1 MADLINYQNPGP
13 QDAASASGNNPAA
26 PTPNS
31 GAVPTDSSA
40 ASSAA
45 SNNQPATPANAPAA
59 ASPTAEFYSVLNPP
73 KPNPSEL
80 KDEKVLA
87 NTLSKINLEAQ
98 EKATQEKAQTMGMNY
113 IEISKTP
120 INPDLLK
127 LIEPKIAR
135 QNFIMPFF
143 RVGKKL
149 RLTVAHP
156 TDPGTRA
163 VINDLKQQ
171 GYLINVNLSS
181 EPGILEALKL
191 YETEQYI
198 VKKQIDT
205 RLDETKIKTYEKELA
220 ELAQL
225 GERLKSVNSE
235 EAVYMICIGALK
247 AGSSDVHLES
257 EETFVRARYRI
268 DGVLHEAFTLEKA
281 IFNNIANQIKYQAKV
296 KVNVNDVPQDGRFDF
311 KVNDRKID
319 VRVSVLPTE
328 YGESFVFRLLDSSRQ
343 LVSFEELGYSGTY
356 LRKMENL
363 SKISHGMVLM
373 TGPTGSGKTTSLYT
387 LLSKFN
393 HPENKIIT
401 LEDPIEYHLP
411 GITQSQINEKGGYTF
426 ASGLRS
432 VLRQDPQVVM
442 IGEIRD
448 LPTAETAAQAA
459 LTGHVLLSTL
469 HTNSAIETIPRLI
482 NIGLPAF
489 MVAPALHTII
499 GQRLARQICPHCK
512 VMKPVPE
519 AERKELQQVV
529 DAIQAVRPAE
539 KLTVPAELPEAPGCE
554 KCSHSGYKGRVTLVE
569 MLEVDFEIKDLILN
583 NASTTKM
590 IEAAR
595 RKGMITMREDGILK
609 VLKGIT
615 TLEEV
620 HRVTSIN

>member
-1 MADLINYQNPGP
+1 MADPINYQNPGP
-13 QDAASASGNNPAA
+13 QTPQPENTNNPVAA
-26 PTPNS
+26 AGNS
-31 GAVPTDSSA
+31 P
-40 ASSAA
+40 
-45 SNNQPATPANAPAA
+45 APAA
-59 ASPTAEFYSVLNPP
+59 ANPAPAGSSEFYSVLNPP
-73 KPNPSEL
+73 KANATDL
-80 KDEKVLA
+80 KEEKFLV
-87 NTLSKINLEAQ
+87 NNLSKINLEAQ
-98 EKATQEKAQTMGMNY
+98 EKATQEKAQSMGMNY
-113 IEISKTP
+113 MEISKTP

-127 LIEPKIAR
+127 LIDPKVAR
-135 QNFIMPFF
+135 ENLIIPFF

-149 RLTVAHP
+149 RITVAHP

-163 VINDLKQQ
+163 VITNLKNQ

-181 EPGILEALKL
+181 DTGILEALKL
-191 YETEQYI
+191 YESAQYV

-205 RLDETKIKTYEKELA
+205 HLDESKIKTYEKELA
-220 ELAQL
+220 ELAKL
-225 GERLKSVNSE
+225 GEQIKSVNSE

-257 EETFVRARYRI
+257 EEAFIRVRYRI
-268 DGVLHEAFTLEKA
+268 DGVLHEAFNLEKA
-281 IFNNIANQIKYQAKV
+281 NFNNIANQIKYQAKV
-296 KVNVNDVPQDGRFDF
+296 KVNVNDIPQDGRFDF

-328 YGESFVFRLLDSSRQ
+328 YGESFVFRLLDSSRS

-363 SKISHGMVLM
+363 SKITHGMVLM

-448 LPTAETAAQAA
+448 LLTAETAAQAA

-499 GQRLARQICPHCK
+499 GQRLARQICPHCQ
-512 VMKPVPE
+512 VPKPVPE
-519 AERKELQQVV
+519 AERKELQQVI
-529 DAIQAVRPAE
+529 DSIQAVRPTE
-539 KLTVPAELPEAPGCE
+539 KLTVPDQLPEAPGCD

-569 MLEVDFEIKDLILN
+569 MLEVDFELKDLILN

-620 HRVTSIN
+620 HRVTSIS